1 MKGLIQEYN
10 INPRKI
16 SAIISKKAVNF
27 ASATIGSSNY
37 RGDDDGH
44 TNKAVTNIT
53 VGLTKHA
60 KEINFVCFE
69 AEIDYFIEKVIFSF
83 SLSNTIIHLF
93 VIDSVPFKCIFTYS
107 QIRSI
112 FAWCIDGEYKSQ

>member
-1 MKGLIQEYN
+1 MITNDWENNTFRLFCGPHYQHHHRLHDIVKGLIQEYN

-83 SLSNTIIHLF
+83 SLSNTIIHYL
-93 VIDSVPFKCIFTYS
+93 
-107 QIRSI
+107 
-112 FAWCIDGEYKSQ
+112 